1 MKIRNFY
8 YILLG
13 IFAFSVIACEEA
25 NEWEVDPSHDRL
37 FRSTKFEVKETNP
50 TSALLSFRGVT
61 NATKYVFDFSEGDS
75 LLFNNIVFTTE
86 LLVDTMNAYNKE
98 ASEIKTEYRAL
109 FTDLNG
115 TTRYSVRMKA
125 VNGDTGM
132 ESGYVQLCFDT
143 TDEQIFTTVTPGPT
157 SVSLNWQAEK
167 TATRIEYGELVKTE
181 IEGEEAKTDTVWAT
195 PHELTSTEKQAGELT
210 IDGLKPGTNY
220 ITYIFNEK
228 ARRGSYKFKTLGSS
242 KGTTISVKASDD
254 INALLGGA
262 PAGDVTLSFTGGQT
276 YEVGEFTIPETVTNL
291 YIAGNVVGGKMPVLN
306 MTKFVFSALMD
317 NFYVQYMDI
326 VSDGKSQF
334 MIELGGSTGFKN
346 VSFEGCNISEIPRSL
361 IRTNS
366 GDLEVEGIVINNCFI
381 KNVGLSGYGLLN
393 IGKLKSLSTISIT
406 NTTLLNIGDQIM
418 DLRVQTDKVTFTQS
432 IFCNYD
438 INMPKLLRLDKQP
451 KEITV
456 TGVIFT
462 GDNKGGKMNSGNS
475 DYSKYLSFAGCYLTS
490 DFQENDK
497 KFTDAQILK
506 ISSEELFE
514 NPKNGNFHFKPEAK
528 FEGDGKVGDPRWWTK

>member
-98 ASEIKTEYRAL
+98 VSEIKTEYRAL

-143 TDEQIFTTVTPGPT
+143 TDEQIFTTVTPGTT

-181 IEGEEAKTDTVWAT
+181 IEGEEAKTDTIWAT

-220 ITYIFNEK
+220 ITYIYNEQ

-254 INALLGGA
+254 INALLAGA

-366 GDLEVEGIVINNCFI
+366 GDLEVEGIAINNCFI

-514 NPKNGNFHFKPEAK
+514 DPKNGDFHFKPEAK

>member
-13 IFAFSVIACEEA
+13 ILAFSVIACEEA

-143 TDEQIFTTVTPGPT
+143 TDEQIFTTVTPGTT

-181 IEGEEAKTDTVWAT
+181 IEGEEAKTDTIWAT

-210 IDGLKPGTNY
+210 IDGLNPGTNY

-254 INALLGGA
+254 INALLAGA

-366 GDLEVEGIVINNCFI
+366 GDLEVEGIAINNCFI

-514 NPKNGNFHFKPEAK
+514 DPKNGDFHFKPEAK

>member
-98 ASEIKTEYRAL
+98 VSEIKTEYRAL

-143 TDEQIFTTVTPGPT
+143 TDEQIFTTVTPGTT

-181 IEGEEAKTDTVWAT
+181 IEGEEAKTDTIWAT

-254 INALLGGA
+254 INALLAGA

-366 GDLEVEGIVINNCFI
+366 GDLEVEGIAINNCFI

-514 NPKNGNFHFKPEAK
+514 DPKNGDFHFKPEAK
-528 FEGDGKVGDPRWWTK
+528 FEGDGKVGDPRWRTK

>member
-13 IFAFSVIACEEA
+13 IFTFSVIACEEA

-143 TDEQIFTTVTPGPT
+143 TDEQIFTTVTPGTT

-181 IEGEEAKTDTVWAT
+181 IEGEEAKTDTIWAT

-254 INALLGGA
+254 INALLAGA

-514 NPKNGNFHFKPEAK
+514 DPKNGDFHFKPEAK

>member
-98 ASEIKTEYRAL
+98 VSEIKTEYRAL

-143 TDEQIFTTVTPGPT
+143 TDEQIFTTVTPGTT

-181 IEGEEAKTDTVWAT
+181 IEGEEAKTDTIWAT

-254 INALLGGA
+254 INALLAGA

-326 VSDGKSQF
+326 VSDGTSQF

-366 GDLEVEGIVINNCFI
+366 GDLEVEGIAINNCFI

-514 NPKNGNFHFKPEAK
+514 DPKNGDFHFKPEAK

>member
-98 ASEIKTEYRAL
+98 VSEIKTEYRAL

-143 TDEQIFTTVTPGPT
+143 TDEQIFTTVTPGTT

-181 IEGEEAKTDTVWAT
+181 IEGEEAKTDTIWAT

-254 INALLGGA
+254 INALLAGA

-366 GDLEVEGIVINNCFI
+366 GDLEVEGIAINNCFI

>member
-143 TDEQIFTTVTPGPT
+143 TDEQIFTTVTPGTT

-393 IGKLKSLSTISIT
+393 IGKLKSLSTISIA

>member
-75 LLFNNIVFTTE
+75 LLFNNIVFTTNI
-86 LLVDTMNAYNKE
+86 LADTLTAYNKE
-98 ASEIKTEYRAL
+98 TSEVKTEYHVL
-109 FTDLNG
+109 FLNLNG
-115 TTRYSVRMKA
+115 TTRYSVRLKA
-125 VNGDTGM
+125 VDENTGM

-143 TDEQIFTTVTPGPT
+143 TDEQIFTTVTPGT
-157 SVSLNWQAEK
+157 TNVSLNWQADK
-167 TATRIEYGELVKTE
+167 KATRIEYGELVKTE
-181 IEGEEAKTDTVWAT
+181 IEGEEAKTDTIWAT
-195 PHELTSTEKQAGELT
+195 PHELTSAEQQAGELV
-210 IDGLKPGTNY
+210 INDLKPGTNY
-220 ITYIFNEK
+220 ITYILNEK
-228 ARRGSYKFKTLGSS
+228 VRRGSYKFKTLGSS
-242 KGTTISVKASDD
+242 KGTTISVGVSDD
-254 INALLGGA
+254 INALLAAA

-291 YIAGNVVGGKMPVLN
+291 YVSGNVVSGRMPKLN

-317 NFYVQYMDI
+317 NFYVQYMDV

-334 MIELGGSTGFKN
+334 LIELGGKTGFKN

-366 GDLEVEGIVINNCFI
+366 GDLEVGAIAISNCFI

-406 NTTLLNIGDQIM
+406 NTTMLNIGDQIM

-506 ISSEELFE
+506 ISSEELFVD
-514 NPKNGNFHFKPEAK
+514 PKNGDFHFKPEAK

>member
-143 TDEQIFTTVTPGPT
+143 TDEQIFTTVTPGTT

-254 INALLGGA
+254 INALLAGA

-366 GDLEVEGIVINNCFI
+366 GDLEVEGIAINNCFI

-514 NPKNGNFHFKPEAK
+514 DPKNGDFHFKPEAK

>member
-61 NATKYVFDFSEGDS
+61 NATMFVFVFSEGDS

-143 TDEQIFTTVTPGPT
+143 TDEQIFTTVTPGTT

>member
-98 ASEIKTEYRAL
+98 VSEIKTEYRAL

-143 TDEQIFTTVTPGPT
+143 TDEQIFTTVTPGTT

-181 IEGEEAKTDTVWAT
+181 IEGEEAKTDTIWAT

-254 INALLGGA
+254 INALLAGA

-366 GDLEVEGIVINNCFI
+366 GDLEVEGIAINNCFI

-514 NPKNGNFHFKPEAK
+514 DPKNGDFHFKPEAK

>member
-13 IFAFSVIACEEA
+13 ILAFSVVACEEA
-25 NEWEVDPSHDRL
+25 NEWEVDSSHDRL

-75 LLFNNIVFTTE
+75 LLFNNVVFTTE
-86 LLVDTMNAYNKE
+86 IFADTLTAYNKE
-98 ASEIKTEYRAL
+98 TSEVKTEYHVL
-109 FTDLNG
+109 FWNLDG
-115 TTRYSVRMKA
+115 TTRYSVRLKA
-125 VNGDTGM
+125 VNENTGM
-132 ESGYVQLCFDT
+132 ESEYVQLCFDT
-143 TDEQIFTTVTPGPT
+143 TDEQIFTTVTPGT
-157 SVSLNWQAEK
+157 TNVSLNWQAEK
-167 TATRIEYGELVKTE
+167 KATRIEYGELLKTE
-181 IEGEEAKTDTVWAT
+181 VEGEEAKTDTIWAT
-195 PHELTSTEKQAGELT
+195 PHELTSAEKQTGELVL
-210 IDGLKPGTNY
+210 DNLKPGTNY

-228 ARRGSYKFKTLGSS
+228 VRRGSYKFKTLGSS
-242 KGTTISVKASDD
+242 TGTTIPVGVSDD
-254 INALLGGA
+254 INALLAGA
-262 PAGDVTLSFTGGQT
+262 PAGDVTLSFTGGQV
-276 YEVGEFTIPETVTNL
+276 YGVGEFTIPATVKNL
-291 YIAGNVVGGKMPVLN
+291 YVSGNVVGGRMPELN
-306 MTKFVFSALMD
+306 MTKFVFSGLMD

-334 MIELGGSTGFKN
+334 FIELGGETGFKN
-346 VSFEGCNISEIPRSL
+346 VSFEGCDISEIPRSL

-366 GDLEVEGIVINNCFI
+366 GDLEIGAIAISNCFI

-406 NTTLLNIGDQIM
+406 NTTMLNIGDQIM

-456 TGVIFT
+456 TGVIFA

-497 KFTDAQILK
+497 KFTDAQVLK
-506 ISSEELFE
+506 ISSEELFVD
-514 NPKNGNFHFKPEAK
+514 PKNGDFHFKPEAK
-528 FEGDGKVGDPRWWTK
+528 FEGDGKAGDPRWWTK

>member
-143 TDEQIFTTVTPGPT
+143 TDEQIFTTVTPGTT

-291 YIAGNVVGGKMPVLN
+291 YKAGNVVGGKMPVLN

>member
-13 IFAFSVIACEEA
+13 VLTFSAIACEEA
-25 NEWEVDPSHDRL
+25 NDWEVDPSHDRL

-143 TDEQIFTTVTPGPT
+143 TDEQIFTTVTPGT
-157 SVSLNWQAEK
+157 TNVSLNWQADK
-167 TATRIEYGELVKTE
+167 KATRIEYGELVKTE
-181 IEGEEAKTDTVWAT
+181 MEGEEAKTDTIWAAS
-195 PHELTSTEKQAGELT
+195 HELTSTEKQAGELT

-220 ITYIFNEK
+220 ITYIFNEN

-242 KGTTISVKASDD
+242 KGTTISVKAGDD
-254 INALLGGA
+254 INALLAAA

-276 YEVGEFTIPETVTNL
+276 YEVGEFTIPQTVTNL
-291 YIAGNVVGGKMPVLN
+291 YIAGNVVGGRMPVLN
-306 MTKFVFSALMD
+306 MTKFAFSALMD

-334 MIELGGSTGFKN
+334 LIELGGSTGFKN
-346 VSFEGCNISEIPRSL
+346 VSFEGCDISEIPRSL

-366 GDLEVEGIVINNCFI
+366 GDLEVEGIAISNCFI

-475 DYSKYLSFAGCYLTS
+475 DYSKYLSFAGCYLTA

-506 ISSEELFE
+506 ISSEELFKD
-514 NPKNGNFHFKPEAK
+514 PKNGDFHFKPEAK

>member
-86 LLVDTMNAYNKE
+86 LLVDTMYAFYKE

-143 TDEQIFTTVTPGPT
+143 TDEQIFTTVTPGTT

-167 TATRIEYGELVKTE
+167 TSTRIEYGELVKTE

-438 INMPKLLRLDKQP
+438 IYMPKLLRLDKQP

>member
-143 TDEQIFTTVTPGPT
+143 TDEQIFTTVTPGTT

-393 IGKLKSLSTISIT
+393 SGKLKSLSTISIT

>member
-143 TDEQIFTTVTPGPT
+143 TDEQIFTTVTPGTT

-262 PAGDVTLSFTGGQT
+262 PAGDVTLSFTDGQT

>member
-98 ASEIKTEYRAL
+98 VSEIKTEYRAL

-143 TDEQIFTTVTPGPT
+143 TDEQIFTTVTPGTT

-181 IEGEEAKTDTVWAT
+181 IEGEEAKTDTIWAT

-254 INALLGGA
+254 INALLAGA

-366 GDLEVEGIVINNCFI
+366 GDLEVEGIAINNCFI

-475 DYSKYLSFAGCYLTS
+475 DYSKYLSFAGCYLTTT
-490 DFQENDK
+490 FQENDK

-514 NPKNGNFHFKPEAK
+514 DPKNGDFHFKPEAK

>member
-143 TDEQIFTTVTPGPT
+143 TDEQIFTTVTPGTT

-381 KNVGLSGYGLLN
+381 KNVGLGGYGLLN

>member
-143 TDEQIFTTVTPGPT
+143 TDEQIFTTVTPGTT

-366 GDLEVEGIVINNCFI
+366 GNLEVEGIAISNCFI

>member
-143 TDEQIFTTVTPGPT
+143 TDEQIFTTVTPGTT

-181 IEGEEAKTDTVWAT
+181 IDGEEAKTDTVWAT

-254 INALLGGA
+254 INALLAGA

-366 GDLEVEGIVINNCFI
+366 GDLEVEGIAINNCFI

-514 NPKNGNFHFKPEAK
+514 DPKNGDFHFKPEAK

>member
-143 TDEQIFTTVTPGPT
+143 TDEQIFTPVTPGPT

-438 INMPKLLRLDKQP
+438 INMPK
-451 KEITV
+451 
-456 TGVIFT
+456 
-462 GDNKGGKMNSGNS
+462 
-475 DYSKYLSFAGCYLTS
+475 
-490 DFQENDK
+490 
-497 KFTDAQILK
+497 
-506 ISSEELFE
+506 
-514 NPKNGNFHFKPEAK
+514 
-528 FEGDGKVGDPRWWTK
+528 

>member
-13 IFAFSVIACEEA
+13 VLTFSAIACEEA
-25 NEWEVDPSHDRL
+25 NDWEVDPSHDRL

-143 TDEQIFTTVTPGPT
+143 TDEQIFTTVTPGT
-157 SVSLNWQAEK
+157 TNVSLNWQADK
-167 TATRIEYGELVKTE
+167 KATRIEYGELVKTE
-181 IEGEEAKTDTVWAT
+181 MEGEEAKTDTIWAA

-220 ITYIFNEK
+220 ITYIFNEN

-242 KGTTISVKASDD
+242 KGTTISVKAGDD
-254 INALLGGA
+254 INALLAAA

-276 YEVGEFTIPETVTNL
+276 YEVGEFTIPQTVTNL
-291 YIAGNVVGGKMPVLN
+291 YIAGNVVGGRMPVLN
-306 MTKFVFSALMD
+306 MTKFAFSALMD

-334 MIELGGSTGFKN
+334 LIELGGSTGFKN
-346 VSFEGCNISEIPRSL
+346 VSFEGCDISEIPRSL

-366 GDLEVEGIVINNCFI
+366 GDLEVEGIAISNCFI

-406 NTTLLNIGDQIM
+406 NTTLLNIGNQIM

-475 DYSKYLSFAGCYLTS
+475 DYSKYLSFAGCYLTA

-506 ISSEELFE
+506 ISSEELFKD
-514 NPKNGNFHFKPEAK
+514 PKNGDFHFKPEAK

>member
-143 TDEQIFTTVTPGPT
+143 TDEQIFTTVTPGTT

-254 INALLGGA
+254 INALLAGA

-276 YEVGEFTIPETVTNL
+276 YEVGEFAIPETVTNL

-366 GDLEVEGIVINNCFI
+366 GDLEVEGIAINNCFI

-514 NPKNGNFHFKPEAK
+514 DPKNGDFHFKPEAK

>member
-98 ASEIKTEYRAL
+98 VSEIKTEYRAL

-143 TDEQIFTTVTPGPT
+143 TDEQIFTTVTPGTT

-181 IEGEEAKTDTVWAT
+181 IEGEEAKTDTIWAT

-254 INALLGGA
+254 INALLAGA

-291 YIAGNVVGGKMPVLN
+291 YIAGNMVGGKMPVLN

-366 GDLEVEGIVINNCFI
+366 GDLEVEGIAINNCFI

-514 NPKNGNFHFKPEAK
+514 DPKNGDFHFKPEAK